1 MPIGAMTRTLKF
13 ILSLVLIAGLY
24 IAWLWFRPI
33 GQFPELQCEHRALT
47 YNGQPLIG
55 AEDMAYDS
63 LNQQIYISAYD
74 RDSKNA
80 GGIYRWNITQKDAE
94 VSRLD
99 LPHTNP
105 NAYWPHGFDLQ
116 RDDTRLRLSIIERD
130 LNQSGDLNAHISHY
144 IIAEDETITLSK
156 RLKNKALC
164 SANNLATGANGSR
177 NIDIPQSLY
186 ITQDH
191 QSCHKKKQ
199 IIADIFNPHGA
210 ALLHWQEN
218 EPENI
223 MERLAYANGIA
234 QTSKALYLA
243 ETRADRLTLLNL
255 SEQTKTEKLGEIS
268 LPGGPDNLTSDET
281 TIIAA
286 LHPNLIRYAAF
297 RAGWGPRVK
306 SRFSIISAGNDI
318 KTYDLSADLL
328 SGATVA
334 LRARNHIYL
343 GAAFDKGIAAC
354 ELPEGDYE

>member
-130 LNQSGDLNAHISHY
+130 LNQSGDLNA
-144 IIAEDETITLSK
+144 
-156 RLKNKALC
+156 
-164 SANNLATGANGSR
+164 
-177 NIDIPQSLY
+177 LY

>member
-1 MPIGAMTRTLKF
+1 
-13 ILSLVLIAGLY
+13 
-24 IAWLWFRPI
+24 
-33 GQFPELQCEHRALT
+33 
-47 YNGQPLIG
+47 
-55 AEDMAYDS
+55 
-63 LNQQIYISAYD
+63 
-74 RDSKNA
+74 
-80 GGIYRWNITQKDAE
+80 
-94 VSRLD
+94 
-99 LPHTNP
+99 
-105 NAYWPHGFDLQ
+105 
-116 RDDTRLRLSIIERD
+116 
-130 LNQSGDLNAHISHY
+130 
-144 IIAEDETITLSK
+144 
-156 RLKNKALC
+156 
-164 SANNLATGANGSR
+164 
-177 NIDIPQSLY
+177 
-186 ITQDH
+186 
-191 QSCHKKKQ
+191 
-199 IIADIFNPHGA
+199 
-210 ALLHWQEN
+210 
-218 EPENI
+218 